1 MSDSEINVKIG
12 GDSSDAQRAITQAK
26 DALKDGV
33 SQMKGHISGLSDAFS
48 AFKGVFLGFAAVL
61 AGGKIFKEAID
72 ETVKFASECASL
84 SQRLGITTEEAG
96 KLTIGM
102 KLIGSSADVYTSA
115 AMKLDRQLRTNEQG
129 LKAMGV
135 STRDT
140 SGQLKGQ
147 ADIMDSALA
156 SLQQYKAGTD
166 RNMASMVMFGR
177 GAAEM
182 STLLKYNNEIKG
194 EATRLQDA
202 WNMKVGAE
210 GVAQTRA
217 YKMAV
222 AEVGLAYSAIMDAVG
237 KDVLPLFV
245 ELGQWFKGE
254 GVDAVSGIIKVIEE
268 LGSTFKIT
276 GGIISDFWGFCENVF
291 NQVKNATNDAF
302 GEVGQKPL
310 NVFTA
315 LIRVLNATLIVFKT
329 SLSQIFL
336 AIEGILEASV
346 QSFKNWYQTGAAV
359 FRYFNDAVTGLSN
372 IFSESFKVIADIL
385 EQSVQKIKH
394 WSDIATAFFH
404 RDWAALKTEWQN
416 GANSVFRVDLSGV
429 KNAATNSKK
438 ILSLDWGGIGDTWKK
453 GTSKTEQIIGK
464 SLDNIKKEAADAAK
478 AIDKVLSGEGGE
490 TKSGTTTPNKGNK
503 TFVDP
508 GTGKGKEEKDTR
520 LQEWKNELEQMKEAE
535 KAYFKDSK
543 ASDEQYWIAKLAL
556 VQGGGAKEAALRR
569 QIEHELFNIH
579 KQMAQEQ
586 RALDDEADAAKKAAG
601 QNLLDI
607 KKAQLQQELA
617 MGRINEGQEIAGE
630 QSILQQKYQID
641 LQELDSKLQRYADDK
656 LAYAKLQEDKLALTR
671 KYLADTQQL
680 TDKMAI
686 DNKKAIESM
695 LSGITSAF
703 GSAITGLIQKTT
715 TFKQAF
721 QQIMSS
727 ILSTFIGA
735 IMKMVGEWAAGELA
749 KTALAQKGSLFRTML
764 EKVGLIETAATTVT
778 TNATKEAST
787 VATAGVELTAIAPVA
802 AGKAADSVADVE
814 FVGPML
820 AAAAFAAT
828 LGMIL
833 GSRGHAVG
841 SWNVPGD
848 MFTKIH
854 KGEMIVPEQFAS
866 SVRDGGGLG
875 GGGDVHL
882 HVNAVDSDSVKRLF
896 RDNAAALSEVL
907 RRQVRNFAPVRA

>member
-1 MSDSEINVKIG
+1 MADDISVRIG
-12 GDSSDAQRAITQAK
+12 GSSSDAQKAITDVTQ
-26 DALKDGV
+26 ALKDGAG
-33 SQMKGHISGLSDAFS
+33 QMISHLGLITAGFDK
-48 AFKGVFLGFAAVL
+48 FKGVLIGAAALL
-61 AGGKIFKEAID
+61 AGGKMFKD
-72 ETVKFASECASL
+72 SL
-84 SQRLGITTEEAG
+84 SAANDWNTQVVKLSKSMGTSTQEASILAVALDHIGI
-96 KLTIGM
+96 
-102 KLIGSSADVYTSA
+102 
-115 AMKLDRQLRTNEQG
+115 
-129 LKAMGV
+129 
-135 STRDT
+135 
-140 SGQLKGQ
+140 
-147 ADIMDSALA
+147 
-156 SLQQYKAGTD
+156 GTD
-166 RNMASMVMFGR
+166 KVGTASMMLSRQINTNANAFEVLGVKTKDAET
-177 GAAEM
+177 GAF
-182 STLLKYNNEIKG
+182 
-194 EATRLQDA
+194 RP
-202 WNMKVGAE
+202 V
-210 GVAQTRA
+210 
-217 YKMAV
+217 
-222 AEVGLAYSAIMDAVG
+222 SAIMVDVNEKLKGIHNTTQQNIAGMAVYG
-237 KDVLPLFV
+237 RGWGEIKEILKLTPAVMAEAEETAKRLHLIVGPEGAAATKLYKEEQRDLALVSKSLEIQVGNALLPVMVKF
-245 ELGQWFKGE
+245 GAWMGTE
-254 GVDAVSGIIKVIEE
+254 GPQMAD
-268 LGSTFKIT
+268 
-276 GGIISDFWGFCENVF
+276 
-291 NQVKNATNDAF
+291 
-302 GEVGQKPL
+302 
-310 NVFTA
+310 VFTKC
-315 LIRVLNATLIVFKT
+315 L
-329 SLSQIFL
+329 
-336 AIEGILEASV
+336 
-346 QSFKNWYQTGAAV
+346 QTV
-359 FRYFNDAVTGLSN
+359 
-372 IFSESFKVIADIL
+372 
-385 EQSVQKIKH
+385 
-394 WSDIATAFFH
+394 IATAQTV
-404 RDWAALKTEWQN
+404 WAGLKVIGE
-416 GANSVFRVDLSGV
+416 
-429 KNAATNSKK
+429 
-438 ILSLDWGGIGDTWKK
+438 SLGG
-453 GTSKTEQIIGK
+453 
-464 SLDNIKKEAADAAK
+464 LLAADAA
-478 AIDKVLSGEGGE
+478 ILHGH
-490 TKSGTTTPNKGNK
+490 
-503 TFVDP
+503 FVDAYHILGMVKDDNAKIAGEISEIWKHAYDNVTP
-508 GTGKGKEEKDTR
+508 PASVAGGGQDMNTPALDFSKGKDAKGPAEKDTR

-641 LQELDSKLQRYADDK
+641 LRELDSKLQRYADDK
-656 LAYAKLQEDKLALTR
+656 LAYAKLQKDKLALTR

-764 EKVGLIETAATTVT
+764 EKVGLVQTAAAETTASATTVAAKT
-778 TNATKEAST
+778 AEAAA
-787 VATAGVELTAIAPVA
+787 VIPGEAAVA
-802 AGKAADSVADVE
+802 AGGAASAVAPIPI
-814 FVGPML
+814 VGPEL
-820 AAAAFAAT
+820 AAAAYAETYAMVMS
-828 LGMIL
+828 GMA
-833 GSRGHAVG
+833 GFAVG

>member
-1 MSDSEINVKIG
+1 MADDISVRIG
-12 GDSSDAQRAITQAK
+12 GSSSDAQKAITDVTQ
-26 DALKDGV
+26 ALKDGAA
-33 SQMKGHISGLSDAFS
+33 QMTSHLGLITAGFDK
-48 AFKGVFLGFAAVL
+48 FKGVLIGATAIL
-61 AGGKIFKEAID
+61 AGGAMFK
-72 ETVKFASECASL
+72 
-84 SQRLGITTEEAG
+84 
-96 KLTIGM
+96 
-102 KLIGSSADVYTSA
+102 A
-115 AMKLDRQLRTNEQG
+115 AM
-129 LKAMGV
+129 
-135 STRDT
+135 
-140 SGQLKGQ
+140 
-147 ADIMDSALA
+147 
-156 SLQQYKAGTD
+156 
-166 RNMASMVMFGR
+166 
-177 GAAEM
+177 GAANDWD
-182 STLLKYNNEIKG
+182 SK
-194 EATRLQDA
+194 
-202 WNMKVGAE
+202 
-210 GVAQTRA
+210 VAQLSKSMGIATEKA
-217 YKMAV
+217 SVMAV
-222 AEVGLAYSAIMDAVG
+222 AINHVGLTSDQVSTASMMLSRQMNSNANAFKVLGVETKNTETGALRPISDVMLDVNTKLRGIKNTTEQNVAGMQVYGRSWSSIRSILLLTNDLFDQSEETAKRLHLIIGPEGIAQNKAYQASQRDVALIAKSLEIQVGNALLPVMSKLGKWMGEEGPQMTKVFTHVLNGLVATAETIYYTFLEVGNTLGGVAAAAVELAHGHLSRSKEILGEITSTNEVTAKKVSEIWEHAFDAEKLPPLPPLPEAPPGDDKHLDFSKG
-237 KDVLPLFV
+237 KDA
-245 ELGQWFKGE
+245 KGP
-254 GVDAVSGIIKVIEE
+254 A
-268 LGSTFKIT
+268 
-276 GGIISDFWGFCENVF
+276 
-291 NQVKNATNDAF
+291 
-302 GEVGQKPL
+302 
-310 NVFTA
+310 
-315 LIRVLNATLIVFKT
+315 
-329 SLSQIFL
+329 
-336 AIEGILEASV
+336 
-346 QSFKNWYQTGAAV
+346 
-359 FRYFNDAVTGLSN
+359 
-372 IFSESFKVIADIL
+372 
-385 EQSVQKIKH
+385 
-394 WSDIATAFFH
+394 
-404 RDWAALKTEWQN
+404 
-416 GANSVFRVDLSGV
+416 
-429 KNAATNSKK
+429 
-438 ILSLDWGGIGDTWKK
+438 
-453 GTSKTEQIIGK
+453 
-464 SLDNIKKEAADAAK
+464 
-478 AIDKVLSGEGGE
+478 
-490 TKSGTTTPNKGNK
+490 
-503 TFVDP
+503 
-508 GTGKGKEEKDTR
+508 EKDTR

-535 KAYFKDSK
+535 KDYFKDSK

-764 EKVGLIETAATTVT
+764 EKVGLVQTAAAETTASATTVAAKT
-778 TNATKEAST
+778 AEAAA
-787 VATAGVELTAIAPVA
+787 VIPGEAAVA
-802 AGKAADSVADVE
+802 AGGAASAVASVPYD
-814 FVGPML
+814 GPEM
-820 AAAAFAAT
+820 AAAAYDETYAMVMS
-828 LGMIL
+828 GMA
-833 GSRGHAVG
+833 GFAVG